1 MNICAYNIQ
10 QHSTTFS
17 EDLRFYVVDDE
28 FGEKTISIL
37 LDGEE
42 SEMVFIDHPHVEM
55 SVSIRSLPASTDSEL
70 KRQTPCETRELS
82 LLLAWTCLL
91 PEPYSASFRHY
102 FQTGE
107 TQRFGF
113 CESQW
118 AKSRKIKQETCT
130 RSCA

>member
-55 SVSIRSLPASTDSEL
+55 SVSIRSLSASTDSESR
-70 KRQTPCETRELS
+70 RQTSREARELS
-82 LLLAWTCLL
+82 LLLAWMCLL
-91 PEPYSASFRHY
+91 AELHSASFRYY
-102 FQTGE
+102 FQTDE
-107 TQRFGF
+107 MQRTLRITTG
-113 CESQW
+113 
-118 AKSRKIKQETCT
+118 KQET
-130 RSCA
+130 